1 MMKRTLLL
9 LSLMTIT
16 LAGCGAD
23 VVVETPQ
30 DSAISGLGRVFG
42 EFIAINRVPPS
53 NETEFREFLDSLPE
67 SRRDSMGWKDW
78 NTAQISPRDNLPF
91 QFCFGSQFGDIEYS
105 ENSIVAHEQKGAD
118 GIVMAVDEY
127 GTVYKIEM
135 EEAKRILPIN

>member
-78 NTAQISPRDNLPF
+78 NTAQISPR
-91 QFCFGSQFGDIEYS
+91 
-105 ENSIVAHEQKGAD
+105 
-118 GIVMAVDEY
+118 
-127 GTVYKIEM
+127 
-135 EEAKRILPIN
+135 